1 MSESTAVNNNT
12 ENLPWLIF
20 TLRSHYYAIHS
31 RYVTGIMVPPDS
43 ITPVPEAPDIYRGVV
58 EIRSEVYPVL
68 DMRKMFGFP
77 SIDTECKEFTEMMDA
92 REKDYIEWV
101 NELKRSVEADT
112 EFTLTTDPHACK
124 FGLWYDD
131 FRKHSANSSYVLNKI
146 DAPHCKLHETAD
158 LIAEAR
164 KITDPDEK
172 KHRTDELLKLVTKD
186 YAPEILSIIDEA
198 KRRYHSSYRET
209 LVLLSTGDAN
219 LAIAVDKVVAVDKV
233 TIIKGGSNMSKIF
246 NSQYFIDVARNSRVD
261 NDILLI
267 NDAKIIEKAEKEVP
281 KQESPEE

>member
-101 NELKRSVEADT
+101 TSLNVPLKRTPSSLSPP
-112 EFTLTTDPHACK
+112 TLMP
-124 FGLWYDD
+124 
-131 FRKHSANSSYVLNKI
+131 
-146 DAPHCKLHETAD
+146 
-158 LIAEAR
+158 
-164 KITDPDEK
+164 
-172 KHRTDELLKLVTKD
+172 
-186 YAPEILSIIDEA
+186 
-198 KRRYHSSYRET
+198 
-209 LVLLSTGDAN
+209 AN
-219 LAIAVDKVVAVDKV
+219 LAYGTMISANIQPTAA
-233 TIIKGGSNMSKIF
+233 MC
-246 NSQYFIDVARNSRVD
+246 
-261 NDILLI
+261 
-267 NDAKIIEKAEKEVP
+267 
-281 KQESPEE
+281 